1 MKKKLFCCVIAF
13 MLMVAGCAELPTA
26 SYGDGSPESS
36 EAGASS
42 AAATEA
48 PESSEEKPVE
58 QKEFDPNALRICI
71 DQPSSIVGDQSDRF
85 LTQLE
90 IDLKSRIQAA
100 GGPENI
106 EFDSIP
112 NEVSAR
118 KIAIER
124 IRTEIMAGEG
134 PDVFIVA
141 GSNSLFPIPEKAMQ
155 EGVFLTLDEYI
166 ENAELGDWDNL
177 TQPVLEAGRTEEGQ
191 QLVPMMYTLPVTIY
205 SKESMPEMPPTGTTW
220 QDMLADETGI
230 LRRAALMHRDA
241 QGEFDMLPED
251 SVLPVLGEFA
261 DYETGELLFSKE
273 ELLNVTEELLALD
286 EEIKAEGFMEFP
298 EYLQGRFDGQ
308 NLATINAGSGEASS
322 ITKETPVTIIPIY
335 SENGDVTATVQAYT
349 GINRN
354 TKHPEEAFFVVD
366 YLMSAQ
372 AQQELRI
379 FYMSGG
385 FPVNEAVL
393 SEEYP
398 QQGGAV
404 YLTDE
409 NFEAVSNLR
418 DQISKVYFENDL
430 VRTLSGSY
438 GTCRVIQSGE
448 ITDQTVEGVVAETYD
463 ALKQMLSE

>member
-1 MKKKLFCCVIAF
+1 MKKRLFCCAIVF
-13 MLMVAGCAELPTA
+13 LLLVAGCAELPTA
-26 SYGDGSPESS
+26 SYADGSPESS
-36 EAGASS
+36 EAGTSS
-42 AAATEA
+42 AMATEA
-48 PESSEEKPVE
+48 PESSAEEPVE

-71 DQPSSIVGDQSDRF
+71 DQLTSIVGDESDRF

-112 NEVSAR
+112 NEGSAR

-141 GSNSLFPIPEKAMQ
+141 SSNWLFPIPEKAMQ

-166 ENAELGDWDNL
+166 QNAELGDWDSL

-205 SKESMPEMPPTGTTW
+205 SKESMPEMPPAGTTW
-220 QDMLADETGI
+220 QDMLADESGI
-230 LRRAALMHRDA
+230 LRRAAVMHRSEED
-241 QGEFDMLPED
+241 FDPYPGD
-251 SVLPVLGEFA
+251 SVPAVLGELIN
-261 DYETGELLFSKE
+261 YETEEILFSEE
-273 ELLNVTEELLALD
+273 ELLNVTEELLVL
-286 EEIKAEGFMEFP
+286 EEKINAEGFESVPGYF
-298 EYLQGRFDGQ
+298 QKRFDDA
-308 NLATINAGSGEASS
+308 LAFPPSDVNEAVPINR
-322 ITKETPVTIIPIY
+322 ETPVTMVPIY
-335 SENGDVTATVQAYT
+335 SENGDVTATVQVYT

-372 AQQELRI
+372 AQQELKI
-379 FYMSGG
+379 FYMSEG

-398 QQGGAV
+398 QQNGAI
-404 YLTDE
+404 YFTDE

>member
-13 MLMVAGCAELPTA
+13 MLLVAGCAELPTA
-26 SYGDGSPESS
+26 SYADGTTSFVQK
-36 EAGASS
+36 
-42 AAATEA
+42 TEM
-48 PESSEEKPVE
+48 PQNDIEKSTAIS
-58 QKEFDPNALRICI
+58 QNDLRILMDI
-71 DQPSSIVGDQSDRF
+71 GQAYAENDRQCE
-85 LTQLE
+85 LLE
-90 IDLKSRIQAA
+90 TEITNAIRLA

-106 EFDSIP
+106 AFDSIP
-112 NEVSAR
+112 LEGNER
-118 KIAIER
+118 EITLER

-134 PDVFIVA
+134 PDVFIIMTK

-166 ENAELGDWDNL
+166 QNAELADWDSL

-205 SKESMPEMPPTGTTW
+205 SKESVPEMPPSGTTW
-220 QDMLADETGI
+220 QDMLADESGI
-230 LRRAALMHRDA
+230 LRRAAVMHRSEEGFVPDP
-241 QGEFDMLPED
+241 GD
-251 SVLPVLGEFA
+251 SVPAVLGELVN
-261 DYETGELLFSKE
+261 YETEEILFSE
-273 ELLNVTEELLALD
+273 EDLLHAMENLLAL
-286 EEIKAEGFMEFP
+286 EEELNAEGFEGVP
-298 EYLQGRFDGQ
+298 DYLQGQLYRFPT
-308 NLATINAGSGEASS
+308 LTSGEGKALS
-322 ITKETPVTIIPIY
+322 IGRETPLTMVPIY
-335 SENGDVTATVQAYT
+335 SENGDVTATIGAYT

-393 SEEYP
+393 SAEYP
-398 QQGGAV
+398 QRDGTD
-404 YLTDE
+404 YYFTDE
-409 NFEAVSNLR
+409 NFEALCNLR

>member
-26 SYGDGSPESS
+26 SYADGSPESS
-36 EAGASS
+36 EAGTSS

-48 PESSEEKPVE
+48 PESSEEEPVE

-71 DQPSSIVGDQSDRF
+71 DQLSSIVGDESDRL

-112 NEVSAR
+112 NEGSAR

-141 GSNSLFPIPEKAMQ
+141 GSNWLFPIPEKVMQ

-166 ENAELGDWDNL
+166 ENAELGDWDSL

-205 SKESMPEMPPTGTTW
+205 SKESVPEMPPSGTTW
-220 QDMLADETGI
+220 QDMLADESGI
-230 LRRAALMHRDA
+230 LRRAAVMHRSEEGFVPDP
-241 QGEFDMLPED
+241 GD
-251 SVLPVLGEFA
+251 SVPAVLGELVN
-261 DYETGELLFSKE
+261 YETEEILFSE
-273 ELLNVTEELLALD
+273 EDLLHAMENLLAL
-286 EEIKAEGFMEFP
+286 EEELNAEGFEGVP
-298 EYLQGRFDGQ
+298 DYLQGQLYRFPT
-308 NLATINAGSGEASS
+308 LTSGEGKALS
-322 ITKETPVTIIPIY
+322 IGRETPVTMVPIY
-335 SENGDVTATVQAYT
+335 SRSGDVTATVQAYT

-393 SEEYP
+393 SAEYP
-398 QQGGAV
+398 QRDGTD
-404 YLTDE
+404 YYFTDE
-409 NFEAVSNLR
+409 NFEALCNLR
-418 DQISKVYFENDL
+418 DQISKVYFENSL
-430 VRTLSGSY
+430 VWTLSSLY
-438 GTCRVIQSGE
+438 YTCQGIQSGE
-448 ITDQTVEGVVAETYD
+448 ITGQTVEEIVSEIYD